1 MKSAHSKI
9 LVGDASGVRAP
20 YTVCSPLRAGPKWK
34 FESISFIQVRRQP
47 YQRIDVH
54 PRPLTNEG
62 VAGCSALLGRPRASA
77 ESQPLDISEFAEIAV
92 ERAEGH
98 VTRFPS
104 NLQNQAV

>member
-1 MKSAHSKI
+1 MKLAHSKM
-9 LVGDASGVRAP
+9 LFSDAAGVRAP
-20 YTVCSPLRAGPKWK
+20 YTVCSPLRADPKWK

-62 VAGCSALLGRPRASA
+62 VAGCSVLGRPRASA